1 MAAVLRN
8 AMGHVR
14 STVMC
19 ETVLVFCVLVTLVQS
34 MDVIP
39 MTEDSF
45 VFTQANYNASITEG
59 AVGKSYVTPAM
70 KMGIYVTDPTFSV
83 RYKVINGDEDGMFKA
98 DERLIGDFCF
108 LRLRLRTG
116 SHLVINR
123 ELNDMYKLT
132 IKARGDYGHNRKKFT
147 SYTEVIV
154 NVLDENDLSPIFFER
169 SYEKRI
175 PETTPL
181 HASIVRVEASDAD
194 IGVNGEI
201 YYSFAEKT
209 DVFAIHP
216 TNGIV
221 YLTRPLSYSS
231 EDVFEL
237 EVLAKDRGPAPWGY
251 HRPSRANLRVEV
263 VKVNFHSPK
272 IQLQELPAVI
282 EHGQLDS
289 VYAILYVSDE
299 DVGIN
304 GEISSIKIINGD
316 PGGYFKL
323 IKGDKEWEYN
333 IEVARVLDREMDP
346 NGFNLTIQAADKG
359 SPKRITTEVIH
370 VKLQDT
376 NDQTPQFEQDDYSV
390 SVDECVPASTPL
402 LFVKATDTDYAKNA
416 EIQYAI
422 QSGNQFGWFAVNADT
437 GLLYVKSALDA
448 ENKTSVELVV
458 VAEDQANMGSRRVSH
473 VNVNITIVDCND
485 NEPVFMNPQPVDVE
499 INEGQPVGSEVLQIK
514 AYDLDMGENG
524 YLSYSI
530 ANPEGLPFDIDHFTG
545 KIITK
550 EVLDYEYMRR
560 MYKLQVR
567 ASDWGTPFRRESEIV
582 VTIRLNDINDNK
594 PHFEKV
600 DCKGYVSRDAPV
612 GTSLVVIPA
621 IDFEVTNIISYA
633 ISSGNE
639 DNCFEIISSN
649 GELRTNCPFERKR
662 KNMYSLGVTATD
674 GINTAEPTYVNLT
687 LVNSRNKLLANGYSS
702 ITCQDTDV
710 SKDLARLL
718 SQATE
723 NNARHDIP
731 HTSDVPFLKN
741 VHSPRFPPS
750 LPSSIIVTEGRPVGD
765 TIISLKAM
773 DGDQGYNGRLVYV
786 IASGNV
792 DDVFTMNTYSGDLV
806 VLSEI
811 DREKREQ
818 YTLNISVSDMGSPPK
833 STYKILEIHVD
844 DVNDNSPVFEKT
856 EYSVVIR
863 EDRPINSTILRV
875 VATDADDGMNAQM
888 VYSILTDV
896 TQFSI
901 DASTGEISVKRVLDR
916 EEQPEYV
923 LHIQAVDQSPD
934 KPLTSVVPVTI
945 TLTDINDNSPK
956 FQLERYHVRAR
967 EDLPVGTVVVT
978 IQADDPDDGKG
989 GEVRYALLDGMGD
1002 KFEIDRITGTIRI
1015 AQELDFEAKQLYNI
1029 TARAKDRGD
1038 HSLSTRCEIIIEVV
1052 DVNENLYPPSFAD
1065 FVFQGRVKENEPVNT
1080 IVMQLI
1086 AVDNDAKKNPLATSK
1101 DYDITYSIR
1110 NGSGLGLFT
1119 VDSRVQ
1125 SPLSVVASLNGTL
1138 GCHLPGDALCNEQFM
1153 DHVCA
1158 ITSGDMS
1165 VVADHSLGLVV
1176 YSEEIRLCLNWIV
1189 LKLTQ
1194 RSGVRRWVLPKTPR
1208 VLMPPSEVELA
1219 SLVGLCGG
1227 LDSTG
1232 RFDMFV
1238 YLDIEARLRLLSL
1251 TAVKVQHAIF
1261 CPLAAHIALSVVV
1274 T

>member
-1 MAAVLRN
+1 MAAVQW
-8 AMGHVR
+8 H
-14 STVMC
+14 STGRFQSAIFH
-19 ETVLVFCVLVTLVQS
+19 ETLLVFCVLLTVAQS

-45 VFTQANYNASITEG
+45 VFTQARYNASITEG

-83 RYKVINGDEDGMFKA
+83 RYKVISGDEDGMFKA

-116 SHLVINR
+116 SHLMINR
-123 ELNDMYKLT
+123 ELKDVYKLT
-132 IKARGDYGHNRKKFT
+132 VKARGDYGHNRKKFT
-147 SYTEVIV
+147 SYAEVIV
-154 NVLDENDLSPIFFER
+154 NVLDENDLSPIFFEQK
-169 SYEKRI
+169 YEKRI

-221 YLTRPLSYSS
+221 YLTRPLSYSN

-251 HRPSRANLRVEV
+251 HRPSRATLKVEV

-282 EHGQLDS
+282 EHGELDS

-304 GEISSIKIINGD
+304 GEIDYIKIVDGN
-316 PGGYFKL
+316 PGEYFQLK
-323 IKGDKEWEYN
+323 KGEKEWEYN
-333 IEVARVLDREMDP
+333 IEVARVLDREMEP

-359 SPKRITTEVIH
+359 SPSRVTTEVIH

-376 NDQTPQFEQDDYSV
+376 NDQTPKFEQDHYGV
-390 SVDECVPASTPL
+390 SVDECVPVKTPL

-422 QSGNQFGWFAVNADT
+422 QSGNQFGWFGINADT

-448 ENKTSVELVV
+448 ENKTNVELIVI
-458 VAEDQANMGSRRVSH
+458 AEDQANMGSRRLSQVL
-473 VNVNITIVDCND
+473 VNVTVVDCND
-485 NEPVFMNPQPVDVE
+485 NEPVFLNPQPVEVE
-499 INEGQPVGSEVLQIK
+499 ISEGRPVGSEVVQIK

-530 ANPEGLPFDIDHFTG
+530 ANPEGIPFDIDHFSG

-560 MYKLQVR
+560 TYKLQVR

-582 VTIRLNDINDNK
+582 VTIKLTDVNDNK
-594 PHFEKV
+594 PRFEKV
-600 DCKGYVSRDAPV
+600 DCKGYLSRDAPV
-612 GTSLVVIPA
+612 GTSLIVIPA

-649 GELRTNCPFERKR
+649 GELRTNCQFERKR
-662 KNMYSLGVTATD
+662 RNSYSLGITATD
-674 GINTAEPTYVNLT
+674 GVNTADPTYVNLT

-702 ITCQDTDV
+702 ITCQDTQV
-710 SKDLARLL
+710 SQELARLL

-723 NNARHDIP
+723 NNMAVRHDVI
-731 HTSDVPFLKN
+731 HDSDSPFLKN
-741 VHSPRFPPS
+741 MHRPRFPPS

-765 TIISLKAM
+765 IIISLKAV

-792 DDVFTMNTYSGDLV
+792 DDVFTMNTYTGDLL

-811 DREKREQ
+811 DRERREQ
-818 YTLNISVSDMGSPPK
+818 YTLNITVSDMGSPPK

-844 DVNDNSPVFEKT
+844 DINDNSPVFEKSD
-856 EYSVVIR
+856 YAVVIR
-863 EDRPINSTILRV
+863 EDRPVNSTILRV
-875 VATDADDGMNAQM
+875 VAVDADDGMNAQI
-888 VYSILTDV
+888 VYSILTDAP
-896 TQFSI
+896 QFAI
-901 DASTGEISVKRVLDR
+901 DGTTGEISVKQMLDR
-916 EEQPEYV
+916 EEQAEYV
-923 LHIQAVDQSPD
+923 LHVQAADQSPD
-934 KPLTSVVPVTI
+934 KPLTSVVSVNI
-945 TLTDINDNSPK
+945 KLSDINDNSPK
-956 FQLERYHVRAR
+956 FQLDRYDVQAR
-967 EDLPVGTVVVT
+967 EDLPIGTVVVT

-989 GEVRYALLDGMGD
+989 GEVRYALLDGMDD

-1015 AQELDFEAKQLYNI
+1015 AQELDFEKKQVYNI

-1038 HSLSTRCEIIIEVV
+1038 HSLSTRVQIIIEVV
-1052 DVNENLYPPSFAD
+1052 DVNENLFPPSFAD

-1080 IVMQLI
+1080 VVMQLI
-1086 AVDNDAKKNPLATSK
+1086 AVDNDAKKNPLATPK

-1119 VDSRVQ
+1119 VDSRGEF
-1125 SPLSVVASLNGTL
+1125 LSVLSFI
-1138 GCHLPGDALCNEQFM
+1138 PS
-1153 DHVCA
+1153 
-1158 ITSGDMS
+1158 TSTHTFIHIF
-1165 VVADHSLGLVV
+1165 HS
-1176 YSEEIRLCLNWIV
+1176 
-1189 LKLTQ
+1189 
-1194 RSGVRRWVLPKTPR
+1194 
-1208 VLMPPSEVELA
+1208 
-1219 SLVGLCGG
+1219 
-1227 LDSTG
+1227 
-1232 RFDMFV
+1232 
-1238 YLDIEARLRLLSL
+1238 
-1251 TAVKVQHAIF
+1251 H
-1261 CPLAAHIALSVVV
+1261 H
-1274 T
+1274 